1 MKTNGDKAGRFGARD
16 RLSRFSGCRSGI
28 MFLKFALMLPLVL
41 AIILSGIDYAWT
53 LTHKAVLQD
62 AADTAAIA
70 GAKQLSMADAKHEN
84 VEAVVTAM
92 VERYIADNRKSLIK
106 KGAIAPIVKAKV
118 SSDPLQVEVS
128 VTQGVKAAV
137 GGTYG
142 LEFPPINVKSVARI
156 LGRPNICVLALDPS
170 ANGALS
176 LEHRALVT
184 GRNCAV
190 YSNSSHATA
199 IQAKNSATLTASF
212 ICSRGGKSG
221 GPGNFSPEPMVDCPG
236 FDDPLADRPEP
247 LVGPCLSPAL
257 VQGAENALVPGTYCG
272 GLTLEGGT
280 ITTLLPGVY
289 TFKDGPLIVEDG
301 ATLTGVD
308 IGLHFSGRDAY
319 FEFHEKTTISL
330 KAPTTGVMAG
340 LLVFESRNNSTDARH
355 KLLSN
360 NALMLL
366 GTIYIPQGELHVD
379 AESPIASESAYTAII
394 ARTMRLFG
402 GPHLVLN
409 SNYDQTNVP
418 VPKGIRGAG
427 QPVSLVQ

>member
-1 MKTNGDKAGRFGARD
+1 
-16 RLSRFSGCRSGI
+16 
-28 MFLKFALMLPLVL
+28 
-41 AIILSGIDYAWT
+41 
-53 LTHKAVLQD
+53 
-62 AADTAAIA
+62 
-70 GAKQLSMADAKHEN
+70 
-84 VEAVVTAM
+84 
-92 VERYIADNRKSLIK
+92 
-106 KGAIAPIVKAKV
+106 
-118 SSDPLQVEVS
+118 
-128 VTQGVKAAV
+128 
-137 GGTYG
+137 
-142 LEFPPINVKSVARI
+142 
-156 LGRPNICVLALDPS
+156 
-170 ANGALS
+170 
-176 LEHRALVT
+176 
-184 GRNCAV
+184 
-190 YSNSSHATA
+190 
-199 IQAKNSATLTASF
+199 
-212 ICSRGGKSG
+212 
-221 GPGNFSPEPMVDCPG
+221 
-236 FDDPLADRPEP
+236 
-247 LVGPCLSPAL
+247 
-257 VQGAENALVPGTYCG
+257 
-272 GLTLEGGT
+272 
-280 ITTLLPGVY
+280 
-289 TFKDGPLIVEDG
+289 LIVEDG